1 MDVTKFFVP
10 WYDRIKPYKTDDI
23 ATAWQN
29 QDLHRL
35 FVNENPMGPS
45 ERVVEAI
52 TRAARLGN
60 RYPDNGVRIRSRLA
74 DMYGVSPDNVYIGH
88 GSSEIIELMS
98 RLFLAPDDEMLVPN
112 PIFSLYEVRATIAGA
127 RVIQVDVTPDMQYD
141 TDAMLEAITPKTK
154 LMVLCNPNNPT
165 GDFIPDEDIKRLLDA
180 GIPTLFDE
188 AYLEYHPDHGSRG
201 AMVREYPN
209 MVVAHTFSK
218 AYGMAGIRFGYA
230 LADETIIQAF
240 RKIQMPWSP
249 GLLSIAAA
257 EAALDD
263 VEGLNQKITFN
274 NAQMKYLYDEMKKI
288 PGLKP
293 YITYGN
299 YMIVDATDLGV
310 KGQEVVDY
318 LLETKKIMIKAV
330 KTLKNRP
337 GIFRVS
343 VGNADENKAC
353 VEGIKAFFAS
363 RGKG

>member
-1 MDVTKFFVP
+1 MDVTRFFVP
-10 WYDRIKPYKTDDI
+10 WYDHIKPYKTDDI
-23 ATAWQN
+23 AKAWQN
-29 QDLHRL
+29 PDLHRL

-60 RYPDNGVRIRSRLA
+60 RYPDNGARIRSRLA
-74 DMYGVSPDNVYIGH
+74 DMYRIDPDNVYIGH
-88 GSSEIIELMS
+88 GSSEIIELMC

-112 PIFSLYEVRATIAGA
+112 PIFSLYEVRASIGGA
-127 RVIQVDVTPDMQYD
+127 RVIRVDVTPDMEYD

-154 LMVLCNPNNPT
+154 MMVLCNPNNPT
-165 GDFIPDEDIKRLLDA
+165 GDFIPDEDITRLLDA
-180 GIPTLFDE
+180 GIPTLLDE
-188 AYLEYHPDHGSRG
+188 AYLEYYPDHGSK
-201 AMVREYPN
+201 AFMIKEYPN
-209 MVVAHTFSK
+209 MVIARTFSK

-230 LADETIIQAF
+230 LADEKIILAF

-263 VEGLNQKITFN
+263 TEALNQKISFN

-288 PGLKP
+288 SGLKP

-330 KTLKNRP
+330 KTLEKRP
-337 GIFRVS
+337 GIFRIS
-343 VGNADENKAC
+343 VGTADENRAC
-353 VEGIKAFFAS
+353 VEGIKEFFAS